1 VGLDA
6 QFRELA
12 AHLALGLAAVSG
24 EAFLSSLWYRL
35 APLKPRLKAQARV
48 RRHRFRGE
56 AWYVVQDPASGRFN
70 RFSPATWQLLGL
82 MDGRR
87 TMDEV
92 WLEALEQLGDDTPS
106 QDEVI
111 RLLSQL
117 HAADLLYCEANPDTA
132 ELFERFARHE
142 SQRRAARWK
151 SPFSIR
157 IPLWD
162 PDRFLSATAPAL
174 APLFGWFGAL
184 VYCVTVGFGVAA
196 AALHWPE
203 LTENLGDRVL
213 AADNLVLLWL
223 CFPAIKL
230 AHELGHAYATKL
242 GGGEVHD
249 MGLILLVFT
258 PVPYVE
264 ASAANAFRSKWRRA
278 LVGAAGMLV
287 EIFIAAL
294 AMFVW
299 AAAEPGL
306 LRAIA
311 FNIMLI
317 AGVSTVVFNANP
329 LLRFD
334 GYYILADLVEIPN
347 LASRANRYWRYLAER
362 YVFRFPE
369 AEQPQLAP
377 GERGWFLFYAPAAL
391 VYRMLVLVAIVF
403 YVAAQW
409 FFIGVALAIWGV
421 ATMFVVP
428 LGKFL
433 GYLLALPRRG
443 RVRKRALSV
452 AGAVCGVVAVV
463 VLVVPAPSR
472 IVAEGV
478 VWLPEEANVRAG
490 ADGFVRAVLA
500 SPGSEVR
507 AGAPLVESHDPQLF
521 AQLAVLEARIAELEA
536 RLDQQ
541 RFAERVQADITRQ
554 ELAREQAALDRVLER
569 IENLHARSA
578 VQGRFVLARADDL
591 PGRFLRKGELIGY
604 VTQEG
609 RSLVRAVVSQD
620 DVDLVRSRL
629 ARADVRL
636 AERITEVYPAALV
649 REVPAARDELPSS
662 ALSSQG
668 GGAIAADPRDPKGGK
683 AMMSTFQFDLELPR
697 EAGGAAYGGRAY
709 VRFVLQP
716 EPLAAQ
722 WYRRVR
728 QAFLA
733 HLNV

>member
-1 VGLDA
+1 LSAG
-6 QFRELA
+6 
-12 AHLALGLAAVSG
+12 
-24 EAFLSSLWYRL
+24 AFLSPLWYRL
-35 APLKPRLKAQARV
+35 AALKPRLKAQARV

-56 AWYVVQDPASGRFN
+56 VWYVVQDPASGRFN
-70 RFSPATWQLLGL
+70 RFSPQAWQLLGL

-87 TMDEV
+87 SMDEV
-92 WLEALEQLGDDTPS
+92 WREALAQLGDDTPS

-111 RLLSQL
+111 RLLAQL
-117 HAADLLYCEANPDTA
+117 HAADLLQCEANPDSA
-132 ELFERFARHE
+132 ELFERFARY
-142 SQRRAARWK
+142 SRQQRAARWK
-151 SPFSIR
+151 NPFSIR
-157 IPLWD
+157 FPLWD
-162 PDRFLSATAPAL
+162 PDRFLADTIRFIRPLSGWPGVL
-174 APLFGWFGAL
+174 A
-184 VYCVTVGFGVAA
+184 YCVVVALGLAA

-203 LTENLGDRVL
+203 LTENVADRVL
-213 AADNLVLLWL
+213 AANNLLLLWL

-264 ASAANAFRSKWRRA
+264 ASAASGFRSKWRRA

-287 EIFIAAL
+287 ELFVAAV
-294 AMFVW
+294 AMLVW

-311 FNIMLI
+311 FNVMVI

-334 GYYILADLVEIPN
+334 GYYILADLIEMPN
-347 LASRANRYWRYLAER
+347 LAQRANRYWRYLAER
-362 YVFRFPE
+362 YLFRMRE
-369 AEQPQLAP
+369 AERPPLAP
-377 GERGWFLFYAPAAL
+377 GETGWALFYAPAAF
-391 VYRMLVLVAIVF
+391 VYRMFVLVAIVF
-403 YVAAQW
+403 YIAAQW

-421 ATMFVVP
+421 VTMFVVP
-428 LGKFL
+428 LGKLL
-433 GYLLALPRRG
+433 GYLLALPRGG
-443 RVRKRALSV
+443 RARKRALSV
-452 AGAVCGVVAVV
+452 SGAIAGVALV
-463 VLVVPAPSR
+463 VLLAVPAPSR
-472 IVAEGV
+472 IVTEGV
-478 VWLPEEANVRAG
+478 VWLPDEAIVRAG
-490 ADGFVRAVLA
+490 TDGFVRAVVA
-500 SPGSEVR
+500 SPGTEVGPGER
-507 AGAPLVESHDPQLF
+507 LVESHEPQLL
-521 AQLAVLEARIAELEA
+521 ASLAVVEARLAELQA

-541 RFAERVQADITRQ
+541 RFADRVQAEITRQ
-554 ELAREQAALDRVLER
+554 ELEREAAVRSRMLER
-569 IENLHARSA
+569 VAQLSARSA
-578 VQGRFVLARADDL
+578 VKGRFVLARADDL

-609 RSLVRAVVSQD
+609 RWIVRAVVSQD
-620 DVDLVRSRL
+620 DIDLVRSRL

-636 AERITEVYPAALV
+636 AERIGEVYPAALV
-649 REVPAARDELPSS
+649 REVPAAKDELPTP

-668 GGAIAADPRDPKGGK
+668 GGALAADPRDPRGGK
-683 AMMSTFQFDLELPR
+683 SLASTFQFDLELPP
-697 EAGGAAYGGRAY
+697 EARGAAYGGRAY

-733 HLNV
+733 HFNV

>member
-1 VGLDA
+1 M
-6 QFRELA
+6 
-12 AHLALGLAAVSG
+12 SG
-24 EAFLSSLWYRL
+24 EAFLSPLWYRL
-35 APLKPRLKAQARV
+35 AALRPRLKAQARV

-56 AWYVVQDPASGRFN
+56 VWYVVQDPASGRFN
-70 RFSPATWQLLGL
+70 RFSPETWQLLGL

-87 TMDEV
+87 SMDQV
-92 WLEALEQLGDDTPS
+92 WQEAVEQLGDDTPS

-117 HAADLLYCEANPDTA
+117 HAADLLHCEANPDSA

-142 SQRRAARWK
+142 RQRRASKWK

-157 IPLWD
+157 FPLWD
-162 PDRFLSATAPAL
+162 PDRFLGRTIHFIR
-174 APLFGWFGAL
+174 PLFGWLGTL
-184 VYCVTVGFGVAA
+184 VYCATVAFGIAL

-203 LTENLGDRVL
+203 LTENLADRVL
-213 AADNLVLLWL
+213 ATHNLILLWL
-223 CFPAIKL
+223 CFPLIKL
-230 AHELGHAYATKL
+230 AHELGHGYAAKL

-264 ASAANAFRSKWRRA
+264 ASAASGFRSKWRRA

-299 AAAEPGL
+299 VAAEPGV
-306 LRAIA
+306 LRAVA

-317 AGVSTVVFNANP
+317 AGISTLVFNANP

-334 GYYILADLVEIPN
+334 GYYILSDLIEIPN
-347 LASRANRYWRYLAER
+347 LAQRANRYWRYLAER
-362 YVFRFPE
+362 YLFRMRD
-369 AEQPQLAP
+369 AERPALAP
-377 GERGWFLFYAPAAL
+377 GELGWLVFYAPAAF

-403 YVAAQW
+403 YIAAEW

-421 ATMFVVP
+421 FSMFLLP
-428 LGKFL
+428 FGKFL
-433 GYLLALPRRG
+433 GYLLGLPRRG
-443 RVRKRALSV
+443 RARKRAVIACTGIAAAL
-452 AGAVCGVVAVV
+452 
-463 VLVVPAPSR
+463 VLVLTVVPVPSR
-472 IVAEGV
+472 IITEGV

-490 ADGFVRAVLA
+490 ADGFIRAVHA
-500 SPGSEVR
+500 VPGREVEP
-507 AGAPLVESHDPQLF
+507 GMVLVESHDPLIL
-521 AQLAVLEARIAELEA
+521 AQLAVADARVAELEA

-541 RFAERVQADITRQ
+541 RFAERVQAELTRQ
-554 ELAREQAALDRVLER
+554 ELAREEAARDRILER
-569 IENLHARSA
+569 VEQLTARSA
-578 VQGRFVLARADDL
+578 VKGRFVLARADDL

-604 VTQEG
+604 VTQEQG
-609 RSLVRAVVSQD
+609 RGIVRAVVSQD
-620 DVDLVRSRL
+620 DIDLVRSRL

-636 AERITEVYPAALV
+636 AERMEEVYPAPVV
-649 REVPAARDELPSS
+649 REVPAAREELPSS

-668 GGAIAADPRDPKGGK
+668 GGALAADPRDPKGGK
-683 AMMSTFQFDLELPR
+683 AMMSTFQFDLELPPQAR
-697 EAGGAAYGGRAY
+697 SASFGGRAY

-722 WYRRVR
+722 WYRRLR

-733 HLNV
+733 RFNV